1 MDKEKRVSWTIRIA
15 PKYKREIAIEA
26 ANRGC
31 TVAQIM
37 EALLNQRYSHLKA
50 GDYHEAYPKTKSS
63 IWFLHRDLNHPSC
76 HPGIYYDD

>member
-37 EALLNQRYSHLKA
+37 EELLNQRYRALPGSNSKA
-50 GDYHEAYPKTKSS
+50 G
-63 IWFLHRDLNHPSC
+63 R
-76 HPGIYYDD
+76 